1 MRLLPPTWGK
11 EIDMKLT
18 RQFLA
23 GAAALAM
30 TGAQA
35 IAQDVYLTGGS
46 LVDPVSGETIDAPAF
61 IITDGVI
68 TARGTVGSLDAPEG
82 ATVVDLGDATL
93 LPGFIDMHTHLTG
106 DPEDPPYES
115 LAISDEAAAI
125 TGVKNARLTL
135 LAGFTTVRNVGAS
148 SYGDVAL
155 RDGIRSG
162 DVAGPRM
169 FVSGPPIGITG
180 GHCSDNNLLPSE
192 YGLQGENIASGPWEM
207 RDRVRTNIKYGVD
220 LIKTCSTGG
229 VFSKGTTLGAQ
240 QGTVEELTAIVEE
253 AHARGLKVASHAH
266 GTQGIK
272 NAILAGADTIEH
284 ASILDDEAIQMARDN
299 GTYLSMDIYNTEY
312 TLAEGE
318 ANGVL
323 EESLDKE
330 RQISQLQRDSFRDAV
345 NAGVK
350 VVFGSDSGVYPHGDN
365 GNQFSRMVRFGM
377 TPIQAVQAA
386 TSVAAEALGRGGEL
400 GCVDEGCAADFV
412 AVTGDPLE
420 NMELLANVD
429 FVMKAGTIYKQDG
442 AATAN

>member
-1 MRLLPPTWGK
+1 
-11 EIDMKLT
+11 MK
-18 RQFLA
+18 FKAHFFA
-23 GAAALAM
+23 GVAAFAFTGM
-30 TGAQA
+30 TAQ
-35 IAQDVYLTGGS
+35 AQDVYLTAGS
-46 LVDPVSGETIDAPAF
+46 LVDPASGDTVADPAF
-61 IITDGVI
+61 VITDGVI
-68 TARGTVGSLDAPEG
+68 TARGTASSLSAPEG
-82 ATVVDLGDATL
+82 ATVIDLGEASL

-135 LAGFTTVRNVGAS
+135 LAGFTTVRDVGAS

-155 RDGIRSG
+155 RDGIKAG
-162 DVAGPRM
+162 DVPGPRM
-169 FVSGPPIGITG
+169 FVAGPPIGITG
-180 GHCSDNNLLPSE
+180 GHCSDTNLLPSE
-192 YGLQGENIASGPWEM
+192 YDLRGENVASGPWEM

-240 QGTVEELTAIVEE
+240 QGTLEELTAIVEE

-272 NAILAGADTIEH
+272 NAIMAGADTIEH
-284 ASILDDEAIQMARDN
+284 GSILDDEAIQMALEN

-312 TLAEGE
+312 TLSEGE

-323 EESLDKE
+323 QESLDKE
-330 RQISQLQRDSFRDAV
+330 RQISQLQRDSFRNAV

-377 TPIQAVQAA
+377 TPMQAVQAA
-386 TSVAAEALGRGGEL
+386 TIVAAEALGKAGEI
-400 GCVDEGCAADFV
+400 GCVETGCAADFV

-429 FVMKAGTIYKQDG
+429 FVMKEGEVYKQDG
-442 AATAN
+442 APVAR